1 MSKIILAI
9 VVLAAAFHSFECLTQ
24 GAGALVGKR
33 GAGMLAKEKKMILGP
48 NFLVDRYVIMLFSKF
63 EKNEMFQFWGFNPQK
78 ISYDLSHID
87 ILGLSESS
95 NTNERER

>member
-9 VVLAAAFHSFECLTQ
+9 VVLAAVFHSFECLTQ

-48 NFLVDRYVIMLFSKF
+48 NFLVDRYVSMLFSKF
-63 EKNEMFQFWGFNPQK
+63 EKNEK
-78 ISYDLSHID
+78 IFFFGICDRKFKIVFFICYPAHNVL
-87 ILGLSESS
+87 L
-95 NTNERER
+95 